1 MKQPGHEL
9 GTSKG
14 TKAFKKHLIT
24 ELMSNIGQVWTYHC
38 KKLISDIF
46 L

>member
-1 MKQPGHEL
+1 MNLEQVN
-9 GTSKG
+9 G
-14 TKAFKKHLIT
+14 TKAFMKHLIT

>member
-1 MKQPGHEL
+1 MNLEQVN
-9 GTSKG
+9 G

-24 ELMSNIGQVWTYHC
+24 ELMSNIGQVWTYHS